1 MSRRCLISVDQQVK
15 HQFVSVRLWPK
26 MTSIVDSEAHL
37 AKRATEVGLT
47 VGGFQSLVRNGLS
60 TLGRL
65 AFAHGQP
72 GTPID
77 AAAFHTFAQNLL
89 GALMSLADEAALKRL
104 LFEGHTMVLSQLRE
118 AVANPEAAHTRKL
131 PQVERNAKMITLRA
145 ALPGVCI
152 EKQLE
157 PSHSLL
163 DLVSQQFEAQQL
175 AYLSPDRC
183 TSREWEVAMGKTSKQ
198 IQLDTDHLV
207 VKEKSDTPDQVAAT
221 EMQIYEALRRRG
233 VAYAFADLLEWT
245 VHERYITQL
254 FGHLRKDPPQGY
266 VKTSIQQ
273 LLRADRAVWAKII
286 EDNVPVRRDAT
297 GLRPLDAAVP
307 AALHSPEI
315 AFHLVQSPRPIHAPK
330 NEWKAKQW
338 GKDDEWKNKQWNK
351 WQPYD
356 PKKAKGKGKGV
367 RSNMVPKA
375 FKHKDCVSV
384 DHHGRRLCFGYNL
397 KKCTQVSDGA
407 QCNHGWHLCLRKGCH
422 APHPE
427 VEHDSDKP
435 PDPRH

>member
-1 MSRRCLISVDQQVK
+1 MAEQI
-15 HQFVSVRLWPK
+15 P
-26 MTSIVDSEAHL
+26 
-37 AKRATEVGLT
+37 
-47 VGGFQSLVRNGLS
+47 
-60 TLGRL
+60 
-65 AFAHGQP
+65 
-72 GTPID
+72 
-77 AAAFHTFAQNLL
+77 NLL

-266 VKTSIQQ
+266 VKS
-273 LLRADRAVWAKII
+273 
-286 EDNVPVRRDAT
+286 
-297 GLRPLDAAVP
+297 
-307 AALHSPEI
+307 
-315 AFHLVQSPRPIHAPK
+315 F
-330 NEWKAKQW
+330 
-338 GKDDEWKNKQWNK
+338 
-351 WQPYD
+351 
-356 PKKAKGKGKGV
+356 
-367 RSNMVPKA
+367 
-375 FKHKDCVSV
+375 
-384 DHHGRRLCFGYNL
+384 
-397 KKCTQVSDGA
+397 
-407 QCNHGWHLCLRKGCH
+407 
-422 APHPE
+422 
-427 VEHDSDKP
+427 
-435 PDPRH
+435 

>member
-1 MSRRCLISVDQQVK
+1 MSYRSLISVDQQVK

-37 AKRATEVGLT
+37 AKGATEVGLT
-47 VGGFQSLVRNGLS
+47 NGALQSLVRNGLS

-65 AFAHGQP
+65 AFAHAQP

-89 GALMSLADEAALKRL
+89 GVLMSLADEAALKRL
-104 LFEGHTMVLSQLRE
+104 LFEGRTMVLSQLRG

-183 TSREWEVAMGKTSKQ
+183 TSREWEVAMGKTTSKQ

-254 FGHLRKDPPQGY
+254 FGHLRKDPPQD
-266 VKTSIQQ
+266 VH
-273 LLRADRAVWAKII
+273 
-286 EDNVPVRRDAT
+286 
-297 GLRPLDAAVP
+297 P
-307 AALHSPEI
+307 AAFEGRQGS
-315 AFHLVQSPRPIHAPK
+315 V
-330 NEWKAKQW
+330 
-338 GKDDEWKNKQWNK
+338 GKD
-351 WQPYD
+351 
-356 PKKAKGKGKGV
+356 
-367 RSNMVPKA
+367 
-375 FKHKDCVSV
+375 H
-384 DHHGRRLCFGYNL
+384 
-397 KKCTQVSDGA
+397 
-407 QCNHGWHLCLRKGCH
+407 
-422 APHPE
+422 
-427 VEHDSDKP
+427 
-435 PDPRH
+435 

>member
-1 MSRRCLISVDQQVK
+1 MK

-47 VGGFQSLVRNGLS
+47 DGALQSLIRNGLS

-131 PQVERNAKMITLRA
+131 PQVERNAKMVTLRA

-183 TSREWEVAMGKTSKQ
+183 T
-198 IQLDTDHLV
+198 
-207 VKEKSDTPDQVAAT
+207 
-221 EMQIYEALRRRG
+221 
-233 VAYAFADLLEWT
+233 
-245 VHERYITQL
+245 
-254 FGHLRKDPPQGY
+254 
-266 VKTSIQQ
+266 
-273 LLRADRAVWAKII
+273 
-286 EDNVPVRRDAT
+286 
-297 GLRPLDAAVP
+297 
-307 AALHSPEI
+307 LH
-315 AFHLVQSPRPIHAPK
+315 F
-330 NEWKAKQW
+330 
-338 GKDDEWKNKQWNK
+338 
-351 WQPYD
+351 
-356 PKKAKGKGKGV
+356 
-367 RSNMVPKA
+367 
-375 FKHKDCVSV
+375 
-384 DHHGRRLCFGYNL
+384 
-397 KKCTQVSDGA
+397 T
-407 QCNHGWHLCLRKGCH
+407 
-422 APHPE
+422 
-427 VEHDSDKP
+427 
-435 PDPRH
+435 

>member
-1 MSRRCLISVDQQVK
+1 MRSKKNASALPAQLLMSQLTCQPKLVIPLWPSGTSLCIAHILLIISFVTSFVLALISFDQQVK

-47 VGGFQSLVRNGLS
+47 DGALQSLVRNGLS

-131 PQVERNAKMITLRA
+131 PQVERNAKMVTLRA

-207 VKEKSDTPDQVAAT
+207 VKEKSDTPDQIAAT
-221 EMQIYEALRRRG
+221 EMQIYEA
-233 VAYAFADLLEWT
+233 T
-245 VHERYITQL
+245 
-254 FGHLRKDPPQGY
+254 PP
-266 VKTSIQQ
+266 
-273 LLRADRAVWAKII
+273 
-286 EDNVPVRRDAT
+286 
-297 GLRPLDAAVP
+297 
-307 AALHSPEI
+307 
-315 AFHLVQSPRPIHAPK
+315 
-330 NEWKAKQW
+330 
-338 GKDDEWKNKQWNK
+338 
-351 WQPYD
+351 
-356 PKKAKGKGKGV
+356 
-367 RSNMVPKA
+367 
-375 FKHKDCVSV
+375 
-384 DHHGRRLCFGYNL
+384 
-397 KKCTQVSDGA
+397 
-407 QCNHGWHLCLRKGCH
+407 
-422 APHPE
+422 
-427 VEHDSDKP
+427 
-435 PDPRH
+435 

>member
-1 MSRRCLISVDQQVK
+1 MSYRGLISVDQEVK

-47 VGGFQSLVRNGLS
+47 NGALQSLVRSGLS

-131 PQVERNAKMITLRA
+131 PQLERNAKMITLRA

-286 EDNVPVRRDAT
+286 EDNVSVDV
-297 GLRPLDAAVP
+297 PLDAAVP
-307 AALHSPEI
+307 AAPHSSEI
-315 AFHLVQSPRPIHAPK
+315 AFHLVPLPKPIQVPK
-330 NEWKAKQW
+330 NEW
-338 GKDDEWKNKQWNK
+338 KQWNK

-397 KKCTQVSDGA
+397 KKCSQVSDGA

-427 VEHDSDKP
+427 AG
-435 PDPRH
+435 

>member
-1 MSRRCLISVDQQVK
+1 
-15 HQFVSVRLWPK
+15 
-26 MTSIVDSEAHL
+26 
-37 AKRATEVGLT
+37 
-47 VGGFQSLVRNGLS
+47 
-60 TLGRL
+60 
-65 AFAHGQP
+65 
-72 GTPID
+72 
-77 AAAFHTFAQNLL
+77 
-89 GALMSLADEAALKRL
+89 
-104 LFEGHTMVLSQLRE
+104 
-118 AVANPEAAHTRKL
+118 
-131 PQVERNAKMITLRA
+131 MITLRA

-273 LLRADRAVWAKII
+273 LLRADRAVWAKI
-286 EDNVPVRRDAT
+286 NQFMHQRMS
-297 GLRPLDAAVP
+297 GRPNNGERMMNGRTSSGING
-307 AALHSPEI
+307 SPMI
-315 AFHLVQSPRPIHAPK
+315 PRKPK
-330 NEWKAKQW
+330 GRAK
-338 GKDDEWKNKQWNK
+338 
-351 WQPYD
+351 
-356 PKKAKGKGKGV
+356 V
-367 RSNMVPKA
+367 
-375 FKHKDCVSV
+375 
-384 DHHGRRLCFGYNL
+384 
-397 KKCTQVSDGA
+397 
-407 QCNHGWHLCLRKGCH
+407 
-422 APHPE
+422 
-427 VEHDSDKP
+427 
-435 PDPRH
+435 